1 MICPSLILYFT
12 SYNLPQVWYF
22 TPLTTGTDGPTDWLT
37 DWPLLELL
45 SATINRIQELKKSEK
60 SYMEQ
65 KDIIFLPRLEIIV
78 VNAWRRELSKQAAT
92 VRMDK
97 KKSAMMK

>member
-1 MICPSLILYFT
+1 
-12 SYNLPQVWYF
+12 
-22 TPLTTGTDGPTDWLT
+22 
-37 DWPLLELL
+37 
-45 SATINRIQELKKSEK
+45 
-60 SYMEQ
+60 MEQ